1 LRKETKVA
9 TDQDKVR
16 TVVGQF
22 LQRAD
27 KGVDGWSDDTGLWGD
42 GLGLD
47 SLEAAELSAMLEDE
61 FGSDPFSGGGD
72 LPERIGD
79 VLAFYSGVRTE

>member
-16 TVVGQF
+16 TVVGEF

-27 KGVDGWSDDTGLWGD
+27 KGGDGWSDNTGLWGD

-61 FGSDPFSGGGD
+61 FGSDPFSGGDD

-79 VLAFYSGVRTE
+79 VLAFYAGVRTE